1 MEENQDLHELMTR
14 LEKQAERQTKYAR
27 RQFLVAAA
35 CGVLLV
41 VLAFILVPRALEL
54 SARLEAVAGNLENI
68 TAELDEANLKGM
80 VENVDALAT
89 SSQQGLQ
96 DALAKL
102 NAIDFDTLNRAIKNL
117 ADAVEPLAK
126 FFNLFNKN

>member
-14 LEKQAERQTKYAR
+14 LEEQAERQTKYAR
-27 RQFLVAAA
+27 RQFLVVAV
-35 CGVLLV
+35 CGALLV
-41 VLAFILVPRALEL
+41 ALAFILVPRALEL

-68 TAELDEANLKGM
+68 TAELDEADLKGM
-80 VENVDALAT
+80 VENVDSLAQ

-96 DALAKL
+96 EALSKL

>member
-1 MEENQDLHELMTR
+1 M
-14 LEKQAERQTKYAR
+14 
-27 RQFLVAAA
+27 AAA

-102 NAIDFDTLNRAIKNL
+102 NAIDFDTLNRANKNL

>member
-14 LEKQAERQTKYAR
+14 LEEQAERQTKYAR

-68 TAELDEANLKGM
+68 TAELDEADLKGM
-80 VENVDALAT
+80 VENVDSLAQ

-96 DALAKL
+96 EALSKL